1 LTVIYSMDEIERLLR
16 LSPLPREE
24 YAPLV
29 QVLSRINPLD
39 REKLSALFKADI
51 TLVPVFWDNFKIKNK
66 ALQTK
71 DDSLWRSILEMEQD
85 MIQEATDN

>member
-1 LTVIYSMDEIERLLR
+1 MDEIERLLR
-16 LSPLPREE
+16 LSPLPKEE

-29 QVLSRINPLD
+29 QVLSRINTDD

-51 TLVPVFWDNFKIKNK
+51 SLVPVFWENFKIKNK
-66 ALQTK
+66 AMETK

-85 MIQEATDN
+85 MIQEATDS

>member
-1 LTVIYSMDEIERLLR
+1 MDEIERLLR
-16 LSPLPREE
+16 ISPLPKEE

-29 QVLSRINPLD
+29 QVLSRISTDD

-51 TLVPVFWDNFKIKNK
+51 SLVPVFWENFKIKNK
-66 ALQTK
+66 ALEAK

-85 MIQEATDN
+85 MIREATDS

>member
-1 LTVIYSMDEIERLLR
+1 MIVIQYMDEIERLLR

-51 TLVPVFWDNFKIKNK
+51 TLV
-66 ALQTK
+66 LQTK